1 MLRVLLAGGGTAGHV
16 NPALAIAEIIK
27 EHYPDAEFCFAG
39 NPEKLEAKLVPE
51 AGYRFEPIKVEGFQR
66 KLNFK
71 NIKRNI
77 KAVWYLSRTG
87 SRSKQIINDFKPNI
101 VIGTGGYVS
110 GPVVRK
116 AAQLGIK
123 TAIHEANAFAGVTT
137 KLLSKNVDKIML
149 TVEDTKNLDP
159 SVKDKAE
166 VTGLPVRKAFER
178 ISKSD
183 ARHKLGFADNEIV
196 ILSAGG
202 SLGSRVLNE
211 NVARLLKWY
220 QESGVKVNHIHSF
233 GTYKGYSNYISELEA
248 DGIKVKNNRR
258 LIIKEYIDMPL
269 CMAAADLVITR
280 CGASTLTEL
289 ESVGRGAILIPSP
302 SVAENH
308 QYYNGMV
315 LQKAGAGYVF
325 EEKDLTDNTIT
336 AKVKELIE
344 EPSKLERLSENAA
357 RLFIP
362 DTADR
367 IYRTLRPLIESAEN

>member
-71 NIKRNI
+71 NVKRNI
-77 KAVWYLSRTG
+77 KAVWYISRTG

-325 EEKDLTDNTIT
+325 EEKDLTENTIT
-336 AKVKELIE
+336 DKVKELIE

>member
-1 MLRVLLAGGGTAGHV
+1 M
-16 NPALAIAEIIK
+16 
-27 EHYPDAEFCFAG
+27 
-39 NPEKLEAKLVPE
+39 
-51 AGYRFEPIKVEGFQR
+51 
-66 KLNFK
+66 
-71 NIKRNI
+71 
-77 KAVWYLSRTG
+77 WYLSRTG

-325 EEKDLTDNTIT
+325 EEKDLTENTIT
-336 AKVKELIE
+336 DKVKELIE